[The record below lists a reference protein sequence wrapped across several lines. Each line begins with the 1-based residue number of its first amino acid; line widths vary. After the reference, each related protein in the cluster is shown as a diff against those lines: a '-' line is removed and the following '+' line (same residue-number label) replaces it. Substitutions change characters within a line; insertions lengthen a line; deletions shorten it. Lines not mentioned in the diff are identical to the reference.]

1 MNLRETGGHR
11 ELVFNEKL
19 KLKMIDD
26 AWPFRRLQALA
37 GAFLA

>member
-1 MNLRETGGHR
+1 MNLRGTGGHR
-11 ELVFNEKL
+11 ELVFNA